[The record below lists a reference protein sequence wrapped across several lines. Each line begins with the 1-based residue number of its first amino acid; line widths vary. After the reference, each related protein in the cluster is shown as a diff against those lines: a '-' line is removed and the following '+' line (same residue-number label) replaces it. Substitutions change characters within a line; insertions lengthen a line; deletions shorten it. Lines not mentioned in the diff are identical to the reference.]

1 MKETDKDYILTVLG
15 SAWGT
20 FTVCL
25 GLSYFVSYEDLR
37 TAALYLGEIYYKT
50 STSYWYFY

>member
-1 MKETDKDYILTVLG
+1 MKEADKDYILTVLG
-15 SAWGT
+15 FAWGA
-20 FTVCL
+20 FAMCF

-37 TAALYLGEIYYKT
+37 TAVFYLGEIYYKT

>member
-1 MKETDKDYILTVLG
+1 MKDKDKDYILTVLG

-25 GLSYFVSYEDLR
+25 GLSYFVGYEELK